1 MVSVS
6 HVEEEQFQIQL
17 KLLVYAVT
25 HSNIMIIQGEDASIV
40 LHSLHPILMI
50 QTVFVDQAIKNKMDN
65 VYHYAQLN
73 LLQIK

>member
-17 KLLVYAVT
+17 KLLVYAVI

-50 QTVFVDQAIKNKMDN
+50 QTVFVD
-65 VYHYAQLN
+65 
-73 LLQIK
+73 